1 MVGASRKWSIRWS
14 ARGDDDE
21 NLVVSREEG
30 SAASRELSFLESPA
44 CVRSG
49 IKFELMTSVSIKVR
63 VWRAGEGS
71 FMEIGGD
78 GRFVE
83 CVGGK

>member
-1 MVGASRKWSIRWS
+1 MRCGS
-14 ARGDDDE
+14 
-21 NLVVSREEG
+21 NEG
-30 SAASRELSFLESPA
+30 
-44 CVRSG
+44 G
-49 IKFELMTSVSIKVR
+49 GKFEVMPSVSIKVR